1 MQKTRVII
9 SKIGLDGHEVG
20 ARVMSAMLRDAGMEV
35 VYLGKFQTPEMIVKA
50 AMEENVDVIGLSCL
64 SPNHVRL
71 IPKMMDL
78 LKKKGLENIVVVVG
92 GTIPDPYP
100 TELKSVGVDEVFG
113 PGTMSDKVVNTI
125 TSLIAQKRQ
134 RASAR
139 G

>member
-1 MQKTRVII
+1 MRKIRVVT

-20 ARVMSAMLRDAGMEV
+20 AKVVSAVLRDAGMEV
-35 VYLGKFQTPEMIVKA
+35 IYLGKFQTPEMIVKSA
-50 AMEENVDVIGLSCL
+50 IEENADVIGLSCL

-100 TELKSVGVDEVFG
+100 SELKSVGVDEVFG
-113 PGTMSDKVVNTI
+113 PGTMSDKIVTTI
-125 TSLIAQKRQ
+125 TSLVAQKRQ
-134 RASAR
+134 STPDR
-139 G
+139 